1 VIYHPQNKKVN
12 VPTGGFMTTAR
23 ISTSYHQRI
32 SVKNTRNLPLTRLI
46 VKDQVPTSTNEQIKV
61 NVFEPAL
68 PELQTSGKGTSNAQA
83 KPTSGK
89 EVVVNGYKDKDVRA
103 RWARANE
110 DDEDSTSNDAL
121 NVAGLDGEVNT
132 EGFMEWI
139 CRVDASSS
147 LDLKLGW
154 EVSVPKG
161 FAVQQ
166 F

>member
-1 VIYHPQNKKVN
+1 
-12 VPTGGFMTTAR
+12 
-23 ISTSYHQRI
+23 
-32 SVKNTRNLPLTRLI
+32 
-46 VKDQVPTSTNEQIKV
+46 
-61 NVFEPAL
+61 
-68 PELQTSGKGTSNAQA
+68 
-83 KPTSGK
+83 
-89 EVVVNGYKDKDVRA
+89 
-103 RWARANE
+103 
-110 DDEDSTSNDAL
+110 
-121 NVAGLDGEVNT
+121 LDGEVNT